1 MPEAEGQRPVRTQ
14 LYWDLHDFSHGR
26 GVRASDPLFNP
37 IVSRS
42 EADVRYVD
50 VFDTEQL
57 RTSYTHDPN
66 VDISKIVDV
75 DVRLGRDDGS
85 VATLSEALG
94 PEAPF
99 DWAMA
104 SHVVEHVP
112 DLIGWLAD
120 VAAVVADG
128 GVLVLAVPD
137 KRYTFDI
144 HRPLTTTGQLLEAHE
159 AQVDRPGTRAVYDHC
174 RASTTVDLVALWNGA
189 DPPDYRSR
197 DYTVEQVA
205 ELVGKARAGEYIDT
219 HVWVFRPD
227 SFLEHLHELR
237 GLGLVEWSVE
247 ELVETE
253 PMQHEF
259 RVRLRRI
266 PRGTD
271 VREALSDELVPA
283 LDMPGWQRDF
293 INGPPRARGAGG
305 RARRRARR
313 RRERHLPGCRRRDPA
328 GERRDPDHQA
338 PGAAG
343 EGQEHQGAAASPQ
356 RAPAGPGPAAQAAAS
371 AVAPEA
377 APAHP
382 RPRGDAGV
390 DPVAGGRTGP
400 ATHPLGAP
408 GLDPRRLTIHP

>member
-1 MPEAEGQRPVRTQ
+1 MPDAEVQRPVRTQ

-26 GVRASDPLFNP
+26 GFELGPLFNP

-159 AQVDRPGTRAVYDHC
+159 AHVDRPGTRAVYDHRARLRARNGRLRVRVRQLKQRRARLRRKLRRRTRDLEAM
-174 RASTTVDLVALWNGA
+174 RASTQWRVGG
-189 DPPDYRSR
+189 
-197 DYTVEQVA
+197 QV
-205 ELVGKARAGEYIDT
+205 LRPIR
-219 HVWVFRPD
+219 WV
-227 SFLEHLHELR
+227 
-237 GLGLVEWSVE
+237 
-247 ELVETE
+247 
-253 PMQHEF
+253 
-259 RVRLRRI
+259 
-266 PRGTD
+266 
-271 VREALSDELVPA
+271 
-283 LDMPGWQRDF
+283 
-293 INGPPRARGAGG
+293 
-305 RARRRARR
+305 
-313 RRERHLPGCRRRDPA
+313 RRDST
-328 GERRDPDHQA
+328 
-338 PGAAG
+338 PGG
-343 EGQEHQGAAASPQ
+343 
-356 RAPAGPGPAAQAAAS
+356 
-371 AVAPEA
+371 
-377 APAHP
+377 
-382 RPRGDAGV
+382 
-390 DPVAGGRTGP
+390 
-400 ATHPLGAP
+400 
-408 GLDPRRLTIHP
+408 

>member
-26 GVRASDPLFNP
+26 GFELGPLFNP

-120 VAAVVADG
+120 VAAVVGDG

-293 INGPPRARGAGG
+293 ITARHEHAALEVELAAARADVESAASRAVAAETQLENAAILITRLQARLEKAKSTRARL
-305 RARRRARR
+305 RARNGRLRGRVRQLKERRARLRRKLR
-313 RRERHLPGCRRRDPA
+313 RRTRDLEAMRASTQWRVGGQVLRPVRWVRRDSTP
-328 GERRDPDHQA
+328 
-338 PGAAG
+338 
-343 EGQEHQGAAASPQ
+343 EG
-356 RAPAGPGPAAQAAAS
+356 
-371 AVAPEA
+371 
-377 APAHP
+377 
-382 RPRGDAGV
+382 
-390 DPVAGGRTGP
+390 
-400 ATHPLGAP
+400 
-408 GLDPRRLTIHP
+408 

>member
-1 MPEAEGQRPVRTQ
+1 MPDAEVQRPVRTQ
-14 LYWDLHDFSHGR
+14 FYWDLHDFSHGR
-26 GVRASDPLFNP
+26 GFELGPLFNP

-159 AQVDRPGTRAVYDHC
+159 AHVDRPGTRAVYDHC

-227 SFLEHLHELR
+227 SFLEHLYELR

-253 PMQHEF
+253 PLQHEF

-271 VREALSDELVPA
+271 VREALSDDLVPA
-283 LDMPGWQRDF
+283 LDMPGWQRDV
-293 INGPPRARGAGG
+293 INGRHERAALEVELAAARADVESATSRAVAAETQLESAAILITRLQARLEKAKSARARL
-305 RARRRARR
+305 RARNGRLRVRVRQLKQRRARLRRKLR
-313 RRERHLPGCRRRDPA
+313 RRTRDLEAMRASTQWRVGGQVLRPIRWVRRDST
-328 GERRDPDHQA
+328 
-338 PGAAG
+338 PGG
-343 EGQEHQGAAASPQ
+343 
-356 RAPAGPGPAAQAAAS
+356 
-371 AVAPEA
+371 
-377 APAHP
+377 
-382 RPRGDAGV
+382 
-390 DPVAGGRTGP
+390 
-400 ATHPLGAP
+400 
-408 GLDPRRLTIHP
+408 